1 VVPNINLRGL
11 DRVIICTAVGQR
23 ILFRQCAIRY
33 KKSGSKVRALLRRC
47 VARGLTHLPL
57 LAAVT
62 QLPRVELTESGPRFD
77 LALRRH
83 RPAPPELRKS
93 AYAAPK
99 APKKRKNVGEDALV
113 GTVGHVYVPRQEV
126 DELGLSKPKGVKRGR
141 RDDAI
146 ASKVAKRAGGG
157 GGGGGRGGEGEGD
170 EGTTPARG
178 RKRVHAGAD
187 TPAGGAP
194 GSYALS
200 EGNLTAGKGLKKPKR
215 PKTRAPA
222 DDE

>member
-1 VVPNINLRGL
+1 M
-11 DRVIICTAVGQR
+11 
-23 ILFRQCAIRY
+23 
-33 KKSGSKVRALLRRC
+33 
-47 VARGLTHLPL
+47 
-57 LAAVT
+57 
-62 QLPRVELTESGPRFD
+62 ELTESGPRFD

-83 RPAPPELRKS
+83 RAAPAELRKA

-99 APKKRKNVGEDALV
+99 APKKRKNVGEDTLV

-146 ASKVAKRAGGG
+146 ASKVAKRGGG
-157 GGGGGRGGEGEGD
+157 GGDGGEGE
-170 EGTTPARG
+170 EGTPARG
-178 RKRVHAGAD
+178 RKRSHGGAE
-187 TPAGGAP
+187 TPAGGLP
-194 GSYALS
+194 GSHTLS